1 MAGLLDFFLLAVI
14 LLDLYCLSTSRIEAC
29 IRATAF
35 QGALFA
41 ALLFVWAAKDPAD
54 ALHLWALGFGTA
66 LVKGLMIPF
75 LLRRAL
81 RVAKVRRDVG
91 PKVSLHVS
99 VLLGVAL
106 VVLAFWMGKTLTF
119 PKPMP
124 AGLLLPTA
132 FSTLFIGFLILV
144 SRNKALTQVVGYL
157 VLENGV
163 FLCGLALIRD
173 LPFVV
178 DLAILLDVL
187 VGVFVMGIAIH
198 HIAREFD
205 DIDVTLLESLKE

>member
-1 MAGLLDFFLLAVI
+1 MTGTLDFLLLVVI

-29 IRATAF
+29 IRATAA
-35 QGALFA
+35 QGAIFA
-41 ALLFVWAAKDPAD
+41 TILFVLAANSPAD
-54 ALHLWALGFGTA
+54 ALHFWLIGLGTV
-66 LVKGLMIPF
+66 LVKGLLIPL

-81 RVAKVRRDVG
+81 RIAKVRRDVG

-99 VLLGVAL
+99 VLLGVFL
-106 VVLAFWMGKTLTF
+106 VVLGFWMGKTLSF

-124 AGLLLPTA
+124 TGFLLPTA
-132 FSTLFIGFLILV
+132 FSTLFIGFLMLV
-144 SRNKALTQVVGYL
+144 SRNKAITQVVGYL
-157 VLENGV
+157 ILENGV
-163 FLCGLALIRD
+163 FLCGLGLIRD

-178 DLAILLDVL
+178 EVAILLDVL

-205 DIDVTLLESLKE
+205 DIDVSLMESLKE

>member
-1 MAGLLDFFLLAVI
+1 MTGFLDFILLAVI
-14 LLDLYCLSTSRIEAC
+14 LIDLYALSTSRIEAC
-29 IRATAF
+29 IRATAA

-41 ALLFVWAAKDPAD
+41 AFLFIWAGNNPAD
-54 ALHLWALGFGTA
+54 MLHFWLLGLGTL
-66 LVKGLMIPF
+66 LVKGLLIPM

-91 PKVSLHVS
+91 PRVSLHVS
-99 VLLGVAL
+99 VLLGVVL
-106 VVLAFWMGKTLTF
+106 VVLSFWIGKTLSF
-119 PKPMP
+119 PKPLAM
-124 AGLLLPTA
+124 GLLLPAA

-144 SRNKALTQVVGYL
+144 SRNKAITQVVGYL
-157 VLENGV
+157 ILENGV
-163 FLCGLALIRD
+163 FLCGLGLMRD

-205 DIDVTLLESLKE
+205 DIDVGALESLKE